1 MDSIIDKEMSIA
13 KLERQKLRLKQLK
26 EALKNL
32 ENEDFGVCIDCGENI
47 ELKRIKSNPTV
58 KKYFDCMRG

>member
-13 KLERQKLRLKQLK
+13 KLERQKLRLKQIG

-32 ENEDFGVCIDCGENI
+32 KNENFGVCIDC
-47 ELKRIKSNPTV
+47 
-58 KKYFDCMRG
+58 

>member
-26 EALKNL
+26 EPLKNL
-32 ENEDFGVCIDCGENI
+32 ENEDFGVCIDCGEDI
-47 ELKRIKSNPTV
+47 EFKSIKSNPIV
-58 KKYFDCMRG
+58 KKCFDCMIG

>member
-13 KLERQKLRLKQLK
+13 KLERQKLRLKQIG

-32 ENEDFGVCIDCGENI
+32 KNENFGVCIDCWEDI
-47 ELKRIKSNPTV
+47 EFNRIKTNPV
-58 KKYFDCMRG
+58 VEKSFDCMKG